1 MKKFYILAAAFVGS
15 FAINAQVAPKSV
27 AAKIDRNEIRPVSKK
42 GQNSTKVEGQQWWA
56 NGFNTIADWT
66 QVNGP
71 NHQGGDWD
79 ILTAIPAGI
88 AGQQA
93 SYQWPSTFGGA
104 SGNFAFINSDAAG
117 TGVAQDAYFQFTGNI
132 DLSGAGS
139 AAMYLT
145 FAEYYR
151 NYYDET
157 FVEISNDGGV
167 NWVTFEVNPEAEV
180 PVNTNCVP
188 NEVEVVNITPAM
200 IAQGGTWSNQVKV
213 RFHYKGVYDW
223 FWGIDDV
230 KIVEA
235 WNNDVKV
242 TNWYQATDVN
252 TTFGLDYYHVP
263 VSQSSFPGWTFGALG
278 ANNGGQNQPTVA
290 LSATA
295 TGGYVAAGSPVAIP
309 TNSGDTLSISTPY
322 LPTGLGT
329 KTIELT
335 TTLGANTDAALAN
348 NEKSMDVFLTN
359 YEFSR
364 DNNVIESSIGQIS
377 SQDAQP
383 LKIGNVHEM
392 FNDMNVTAI
401 KLYLATQGA
410 GAVGSEFFAELWK
423 WNGVDAYEF
432 LAETELKTVTG
443 TTATW
448 VTLPLVGGSLTVNA
462 GDDILAVAGHFGG
475 ATEVRFG
482 LAQNTY
488 EGSVIGYTALGEL
501 FSLTSPGAVMIRLLD
516 DPSVSLN
523 EVTAVSGINVL
534 PNPANNVANVS
545 IELSNDAA
553 VAITVTDLS
562 GKVVYTTDL
571 GTVNGTQ
578 DVQVNTSSFTSG
590 VYMVNVTVDGAVT
603 TQKLVVRK

>member
-1 MKKFYILAAAFVGS
+1 V
-15 FAINAQVAPKSV
+15 NAQVAPKSV

-56 NGFNTIADWT
+56 NGFNSIADWT
-66 QVNGP
+66 QVNGL

-79 ILTAIPAGI
+79 ILTAIPSGI
-88 AGQQA
+88 TGQQA
-93 SYQWPSTFGGA
+93 AYQWPSTFGGA
-104 SGNFAFINSDAAG
+104 SGSFAFINSDAAG
-117 TGVAQDAYFQFTGNI
+117 AGVAQDAYFQFTGTI

-157 FVEISNDGGV
+157 FVEISNDGGA

-295 TGGYVAAGSPVAIP
+295 TGAYVATGSPVAIP

-377 SQDAQP
+377 SQDGQS
-383 LKIGNVHEM
+383 LKIGNVHEI
-392 FNDMNVTAI
+392 FNDMDVTAI
-401 KLYLATQGA
+401 KVYLATQGS
-410 GAVGSEFFAELWK
+410 GAVGSEYFAELYK
-423 WNGVDAYEF
+423 WNSVDGIYEYLGGTVTKF
-432 LAETELKTVTG
+432 VTG
-443 TTATW
+443 TTAGW
-448 VTLPLVGGSLTVNA
+448 SILPVLDGPVTLFD
-462 GDDILAVAGHFGG
+462 GDDILVVACHSGTNGS
-475 ATEVRFG
+475 ATVPEVRFG
-482 LAQNTY
+482 LAQTTVENT
-488 EGSVIGYTALGEL
+488 VLGFDANGDL
-501 FSLTSPGAVMIRLLD
+501 FSLTSPNAVMIRLVD
-516 DPSVSLN
+516 DPSASIN
-523 EVTAVSGINVL
+523 EIAVVSGINVF
-534 PNPANNVANVS
+534 PNPAINAANVS

-553 VAITVTDLS
+553 VAINVTDLS
-562 GKVVYTTDL
+562 GKVVYSTNL
-571 GTVNGTQ
+571 GTVNGKKM
-578 DVQVNTSSFTSG
+578 
-590 VYMVNVTVDGAVT
+590 Y
-603 TQKLVVRK
+603 K

>member
-1 MKKFYILAAAFVGS
+1 
-15 FAINAQVAPKSV
+15 
-27 AAKIDRNEIRPVSKK
+27 
-42 GQNSTKVEGQQWWA
+42 
-56 NGFNTIADWT
+56 
-66 QVNGP
+66 
-71 NHQGGDWD
+71 
-79 ILTAIPAGI
+79 
-88 AGQQA
+88 
-93 SYQWPSTFGGA
+93 
-104 SGNFAFINSDAAG
+104 
-117 TGVAQDAYFQFTGNI
+117 
-132 DLSGAGS
+132 
-139 AAMYLT
+139 
-145 FAEYYR
+145 
-151 NYYDET
+151 
-157 FVEISNDGGV
+157 
-167 NWVTFEVNPEAEV
+167 VTFEVNPEAEV

-263 VSQSSFPGWTFGALG
+263 VSQSSFPGWTFGALA

-290 LSATA
+290 LAATA

-401 KLYLATQGA
+401 KLYLATQGS

-488 EGSVIGYTALGEL
+488 QGSVIGFTALGEL

-523 EVTAVSGINVL
+523 EVTAVSGINVF
-534 PNPANNVANVS
+534 PNPANNAANVS

-562 GKVVYTTDL
+562 GKVVYNTDL